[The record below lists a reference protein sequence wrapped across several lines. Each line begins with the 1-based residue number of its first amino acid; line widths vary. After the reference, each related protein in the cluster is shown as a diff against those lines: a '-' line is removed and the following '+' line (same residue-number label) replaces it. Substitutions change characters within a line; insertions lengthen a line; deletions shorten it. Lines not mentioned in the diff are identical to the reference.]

1 MQKYPIKENRFDKLW
16 QTDSLLNLWKRQK
29 LNKMYTDTLCK
40 WKKDM
45 GIQAGAF
52 EI

>member
-1 MQKYPIKENRFDKLW
+1 MTNRQSFEFVEKE
-16 QTDSLLNLWKRQK
+16 K